1 MFTLIMSFLSGIIGP
16 LLPNVLSLIRDW
28 QDRKHELQMME
39 LRMKYA
45 EKEQMWRMEELNARA
60 DIEEA
65 KVLHTPQR
73 SFGIDLI
80 DAADKWSDTKWGRA
94 LITPSFFLYTILDI
108 VNGFVRPTIA
118 YAAFGFYMVYKWSV
132 FEIAKT
138 HMNAIEAINITWT
151 ENDWVVLLMVLGF
164 FFGQRAAKAVLGGNT
179 TNGKPSK

>member
-1 MFTLIMSFLSGIIGP
+1 MFTLIMSFLSGVIGP
-16 LLPNVLSLIRDW
+16 LLPNVLNLVRDW

-45 EKEQMWRMEELNARA
+45 AQEQMWRMEEMNARA

-65 KVLHTPQR
+65 KVLHTPQK
-73 SFGIDLI
+73 SFGVELI
-80 DAADKWSDTKWGRA
+80 DAADKWSDTKWGKW
-94 LITPSFFLYTILDI
+94 LITPSFLLYTILDI

-118 YAAFGFYMVYKWSV
+118 YAAFGFYMVYKWSI

-138 HMNAIEAINITWT
+138 HMDVVTAINTTWT

-179 TNGKPSK
+179 TNGKPGR